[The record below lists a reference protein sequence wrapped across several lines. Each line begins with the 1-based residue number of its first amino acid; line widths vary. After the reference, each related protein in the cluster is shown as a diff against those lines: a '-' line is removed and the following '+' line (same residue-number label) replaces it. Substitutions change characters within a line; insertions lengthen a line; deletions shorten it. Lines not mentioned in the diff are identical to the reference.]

1 MFVFDERHSLHYVTP
16 LLLVLV
22 LVSVTEISVNI
33 TDLSPL
39 SLRAHASYLDWTE
52 IILIIGV
59 SGQGFDTAAI
69 IVYDDN

>member
-1 MFVFDERHSLHYVTP
+1 MFVFDERHSLHYVAP
-16 LLLVLV
+16 LLLV